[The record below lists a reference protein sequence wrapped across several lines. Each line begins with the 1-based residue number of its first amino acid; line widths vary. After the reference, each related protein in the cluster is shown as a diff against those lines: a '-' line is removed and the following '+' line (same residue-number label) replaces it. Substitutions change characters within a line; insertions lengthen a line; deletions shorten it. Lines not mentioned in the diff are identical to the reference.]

1 MRTGWGFLFLFIV
14 LLAACGKT
22 NTGDG
27 DIIDSSDPGVQAG
40 DACEGDDDCQNDTR
54 CRFDVCIANL
64 GSCND
69 SNDCPGDSYCD
80 EGLSECIPYG
90 VPSDK
95 INDPDCTRGEVLDD
109 IVPDAQCEWVKP
121 TDPSDPT
128 INSINIYSTPMVAD
142 LNLDK
147 NPDILQPSV
156 ILTTWE
162 QRGFRSGTLR
172 IFDGRTCEEITHI
185 GSDRE
190 GDDANRPGY
199 GTQWAIGDMDGDVDG
214 QGNGHPEII
223 GLHSTGT
230 QSNSRLRLYGF
241 RVAFEADGTTPKLER
256 LWNGEYGRNCADSNK
271 VIEFG
276 TNQRNYGPSL
286 FDLNNDGTPEI
297 ILDQLVF
304 DAQGCLLNHAE
315 ALQSDGQTLR
325 GSYNQSFSA
334 NLGPMTTVA
343 DVDLDGVPELVR
355 GDRIAQWNDTTK
367 SWDDEPYFNSSGTTL
382 GHIAVVDMGR
392 FSNVSGAS
400 VGDGSTI
407 DNQPEIIVIDDN
419 TGNVEQVTVRT
430 LDGSIA
436 RIGDTEIK
444 RSVNEGGRGGP
455 PTAADFDGDGYV
467 EFAAAAADHFTVY
480 DPDCVDLSGQSNTQR
495 PGGQCASSSTNFV
508 LWDQPSKDESSNS
521 TGSSVFDFNG
531 DGMAETVYRDECY
544 LRVYDGTTGDVMFS
558 QGAISGT
565 GYDNPVVVD
574 VDGDFATEIVV
585 VRAPRNN
592 PSCPDEDPLFPGS
605 TLDQSKDE
613 DGNRKGG
620 FVIFREPEDRWASSR
635 PIWNQHMYS
644 VTHVSDQAQIMSS
657 SEWTQNWT
665 IEGLNNFRQNVQGD
679 LMGTNIADLTAVF
692 SKIEDICK
700 GFAGSVSLEVKVCNR
715 GTNPVQDGVK
725 VAFVEGESA
734 TTSTEICT
742 VQTSKLLNPGEC
754 DLLSCDATI
763 SGDKEVFVN
772 VDPDETIADCHPG
785 NNLGAGSFS
794 LCALLQ

>member
-1 MRTGWGFLFLFIV
+1 M
-14 LLAACGKT
+14 
-22 NTGDG
+22 
-27 DIIDSSDPGVQAG
+27 
-40 DACEGDDDCQNDTR
+40 
-54 CRFDVCIANL
+54 
-64 GSCND
+64 
-69 SNDCPGDSYCD
+69 
-80 EGLSECIPYG
+80 
-90 VPSDK
+90 
-95 INDPDCTRGEVLDD
+95 LDD